1 MSQGATKPDFE
12 ESDPAELIE
21 EHRSLI
27 EKAAESDT
35 EAGKTARRLLA
46 YVDGGDDDS

>member
-1 MSQGATKPDFE
+1 MSQGIQ
-12 ESDPAELIE
+12 ESEFQPEDPAELIE

-35 EAGKTARRLLA
+35 EAGETARRLLA
-46 YVDGGDDDS
+46 YVDGEVGDS